1 VTVHHGHLGT
11 IRVKIPVSLHQEG
24 DKVANHDSM
33 FTLGLPLAE
42 ADPVDRLR
50 TIHRRTQERKQARDA
65 ERREVYLHEIGDVSP
80 RLERFATQLERSPRR
95 FALNVSNVPGPRRDV
110 SVLAAPVHR
119 MYSLAE
125 ISEHHALR
133 VSVISLADLLCF
145 GFCADADLVPD
156 VQSIADR
163 IEPET
168 QALLDAV
175 TQN

>member
-1 VTVHHGHLGT
+1 
-11 IRVKIPVSLHQEG
+11 
-24 DKVANHDSM
+24 M
-33 FTLGLPLAE
+33 
-42 ADPVDRLR
+42 
-50 TIHRRTQERKQARDA
+50 
-65 ERREVYLHEIGDVSP
+65 SP

-95 FALNVSNVPGPRRDV
+95 FALNVSNVPGPRQDV

-119 MYSLAE
+119 LHSLAE

-145 GFCADADLVPD
+145 GFCADAELIPD
-156 VQSIADR
+156 VQTIADR

-175 TQN
+175 TRN